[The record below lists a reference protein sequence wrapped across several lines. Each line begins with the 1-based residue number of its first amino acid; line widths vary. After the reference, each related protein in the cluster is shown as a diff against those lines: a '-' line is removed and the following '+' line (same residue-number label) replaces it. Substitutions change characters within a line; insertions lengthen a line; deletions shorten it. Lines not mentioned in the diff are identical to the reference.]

1 MGKRYVSI
9 VVIIMLFVALGFTS
23 TAAFAYWSDVSELSN
38 VVIIFDPEDANLVI
52 EERVEGVNGMLVP
65 QGYVFFEGQV
75 DYATFQYDVSIDRSL
90 VNSMNLVVEA
100 VEVTINGLTD
110 YEHLVEIT
118 IGNGDR
124 RQVRELFNTTVT
136 ISVVIRLIEPI
147 DAAEAVERGFG
158 VERVNVED
166 SVAAYNAIIG
176 QTISFTLRFS
186 VQPRVAE

>member
-23 TAAFAYWSDVSELSN
+23 TAVFAYWSDVSELSN